1 MTTRSDENLKLRRL
15 LCDDLYYLILQ
26 DKDIAEE
33 LIDEYVYHLD
43 DNRIAE
49 LQDLCN
55 TELGAESNI
64 EFSEIAPESSYAS
77 AENNDP
83 IVINLPEGNNLNKYE
98 PLEHTSEGC

>member
-83 IVINLPEGNNLNKYE
+83 ININLPEGNNLNKYE